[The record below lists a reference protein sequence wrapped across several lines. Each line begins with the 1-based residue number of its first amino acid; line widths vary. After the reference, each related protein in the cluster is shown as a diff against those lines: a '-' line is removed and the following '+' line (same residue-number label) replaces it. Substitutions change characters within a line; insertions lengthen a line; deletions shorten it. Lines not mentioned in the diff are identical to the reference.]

1 MSGVD
6 WSVFG
11 RRTLVGGGGLS
22 LAIGVAG
29 GSVNAARTTGDVS
42 LVLAQGFGR
51 VELSLVPRG
60 VVSPVLALGGGAY
73 RLKSAD
79 GGQTFYHTNTFWS
92 GGGGLDVA
100 ISPSVTLEL
109 RIERQWMW
117 DANQGHVA
125 TLWPLA
131 VGVRAGL

>member
-1 MSGVD
+1 
-6 WSVFG
+6 
-11 RRTLVGGGGLS
+11 
-22 LAIGVAG
+22 
-29 GSVNAARTTGDVS
+29 
-42 LVLAQGFGR
+42 
-51 VELSLVPRG
+51 
-60 VVSPVLALGGGAY
+60 VSPVLALGGGGY

-100 ISPSVTLEL
+100 VSPSVTLEL